1 MVKFRSHLVKLDIH
15 KEALLVERETFKM
28 YYEVKIR
35 KGNQQ
40 SKLEVFSTSVAFWNS
55 KKQ

>member
-28 YYEVKIR
+28 NLKNNR
-35 KGNQQ
+35 KCIT
-40 SKLEVFSTSVAFWNS
+40 KLKSEKGTSS
-55 KKQ
+55 PS